1 MNSRREMKAVLLT
14 RYDRDLVR
22 AIDALEIATRPI
34 PRPSRGQVLVRM
46 AAAPCN
52 QSDLLLIR
60 GMYGVKKRLPTVPG
74 WEGTGTVVDH
84 GGGLVARWLMG
95 KRVACGGQEDG
106 DGTWAEYFVAGATR
120 CIPLG
125 KGISREQGASLLVN
139 PLTAVGLL
147 DEAKKLGSRAA
158 VQNAAM
164 SQAGRMLV
172 RLFASEG
179 MPLINIVRRPDQVER
194 LREMGASHVLN
205 SESPEFP
212 DRLRHLAHD
221 LHATV
226 AFDAVAGP
234 ATGALIDSMP
244 AHSTVLVYGALSD
257 ERSEGID
264 PIDMIFAGK
273 MVRGFYLGEWLQRR
287 GLLGTLRAVSRVK
300 RLVRQ
305 GVLTTNFAME
315 FGIDEVRA
323 GLRSYV
329 ERYSQGKALLLLD
342 RGAEH

>member
-1 MNSRREMKAVLLT
+1 MNSRKEMKAVLLKQ
-14 RYDRDLVR
+14 YDRDLAH
-22 AIDALEIATRPI
+22 AIDALEVTTRPI

-60 GMYGVKKRLPTVPG
+60 GLYGVKKRLPTVPG

-84 GGGLVARWLMG
+84 GGGLVARRLMG
-95 KRVACGGQEDG
+95 KRVACGGQEDR
-106 DGTWAEYFVAGATR
+106 DGTWAEYFVAGATG
-120 CIPLG
+120 CIPLE
-125 KGISREQGASLLVN
+125 KEIPWEQGASLIVN

-147 DEAKKLGSRAA
+147 DETKKLGARAA
-158 VQNAAM
+158 IQNAAM

-179 MPLINIVRRPDQVER
+179 IPLINIVRRPDQEVR

-212 DRLRHLAHD
+212 ERLRHLAHE
-221 LHATV
+221 LGATV

-257 ERSEGID
+257 KRSEGID

-273 MVRGFYLGEWLQRR
+273 TVRGFYMGEWLHKR
-287 GLLGTLRAVSRVK
+287 GLLGALRAISRVK
-300 RLVRQ
+300 RLVRR
-305 GVLTTNFAME
+305 GVLTTDFALR
-315 FGIDEVRA
+315 FGINEVRE

-342 RGAEH
+342 GGAGD